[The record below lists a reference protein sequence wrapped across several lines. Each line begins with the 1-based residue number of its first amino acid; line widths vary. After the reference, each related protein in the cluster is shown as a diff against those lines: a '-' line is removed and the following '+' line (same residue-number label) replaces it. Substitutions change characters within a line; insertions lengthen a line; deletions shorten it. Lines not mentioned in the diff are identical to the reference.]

1 MPFSSIAGY
10 SIRLNEP
17 ERRNMSETPL
27 KNDLLLRAL
36 LREPTPRRP
45 IWLMRQAGRYLPEYR
60 ATRARAGNFLAMCT
74 NPDIACEVTLQPIDR
89 YPLDAA
95 ILFSD
100 ILTIPH
106 AMNLGLEF
114 EAGEG
119 PKFEHPVRTAADIAK
134 LHVPDPGVE
143 LKYVID
149 AVALV
154 RRELGGRVPL
164 LGFAVSPWTVATYMV
179 EGGGSKTFG
188 QIKRMMYEAPRDL
201 HRLLAVLAK
210 ATILYLNAQI
220 AAGAQAVMLF
230 DTWGGVLTPAQYEEF
245 SLHYMAQ
252 VIDALTRM
260 SAGRRVPN
268 IVFTKG
274 GGAWVKKIAAIGCD
288 AVGLDWTTDLAA
300 AREAVD
306 GRVALQ
312 GNLDPA
318 ALFAAPETLRAETP
332 RVLERYGEG
341 AGHVFNLG
349 HGITPDVD
357 PERVTVLVDTVIGF
371 PCASRNC

>member
-1 MPFSSIAGY
+1 MG
-10 SIRLNEP
+10 E
-17 ERRNMSETPL
+17 PL

-60 ATRARAGNFLAMCT
+60 ATRERAGGFLEMCT
-74 NPDIACEVTLQPIDR
+74 NPEIACEITLQPVDR
-89 YPLDAA
+89 FPLDAA

-119 PKFEHPVRTAADIAK
+119 PKFEHPVRTPADIDRLA
-134 LHVPDPGVE
+134 VPDPGRE
-143 LKYVID
+143 LKYVVD
-149 AVALV
+149 AVARV

-164 LGFAVSPWTVATYMV
+164 IGFAGSPWTVATYMV

-188 QIKRMMYEAPRDL
+188 RIKRLMYESPREL
-201 HRLLAVLAK
+201 HRLLELLAK

-245 SLHYMAQ
+245 SLRHMAQ
-252 VIDALTRM
+252 VIDALTRK
-260 SAGRRVPN
+260 SEGRRVPN

-274 GGAWVKKIAAIGCD
+274 GGAWLGKIAAIGCD
-288 AVGLDWTTDLAA
+288 AVGVDWTTDLRE
-300 AREAVD
+300 AREAV
-306 GRVALQ
+306 GGGVALQ

-318 ALFAAPETLRAETP
+318 ALFAKPEVLNAEAL
-332 RVLERYGEG
+332 RVLRSFGPG
-341 AGHVFNLG
+341 PGHVFNLG

-357 PERVTVLVDTVIGF
+357 PERVAMLVETVQSYRVPAV
-371 PCASRNC
+371 

>member
-1 MPFSSIAGY
+1 MPFSSIAGC
-10 SIRLNEP
+10 SIRVKEH
-17 ERRNMSETPL
+17 ERPAMSEIL

-119 PKFEHPVRTAADIAK
+119 PKFERPVRTAADIAN
-134 LHVPDPGVE
+134 LGVPDPGRE

-149 AVALV
+149 AVALI

-164 LGFAVSPWTVATYMV
+164 IGFAGSPWTVATYMV

-201 HRLLAVLAK
+201 HRLLEVLAK

-245 SLHYMAQ
+245 SLHYMAE
-252 VIDALTRM
+252 VVDALTRK
-260 SAGRRVPN
+260 SEGRRVPN

-274 GGAWVKKIAAIGCD
+274 GGAWIKKISSIGCD
-288 AVGLDWTTDLAA
+288 AVGIDWTTDLAA
-300 AREAVD
+300 ARQAVD

-318 ALFAAPETLRAETP
+318 ALFAAPETLRAETL
-332 RVLERYGEG
+332 RVLESYGQG

-357 PERVTVLVDTVIGF
+357 PERVAVLVETVRGYSLD
-371 PCASRNC
+371 PGAR

>member
-1 MPFSSIAGY
+1 M
-10 SIRLNEP
+10 NEA
-17 ERRNMSETPL
+17 L

-60 ATRARAGNFLAMCT
+60 ATRTRAGGFLQMCM
-74 NPDIACEVTLQPIDR
+74 NPEIACEITLQPVDR
-89 YPLDAA
+89 FPLDAA

-119 PKFEHPVRTAADIAK
+119 PKIEHPVRTPADIGK
-134 LHVPDPGVE
+134 LGVPDPGRE
-143 LKYVID
+143 LKYVME
-149 AVALV
+149 AVTRV
-154 RRELGGRVPL
+154 RRELKGRVPL
-164 LGFAVSPWTVATYMV
+164 IGFAGSPWTVATYMV
-179 EGGGSKTFG
+179 EGGSSKTFG
-188 QIKRMMYEAPRDL
+188 VIKRMMYESPRQL
-201 HRLLAVLAK
+201 HRLLELLAK

-245 SLHYMAQ
+245 SLRHMAQ
-252 VIDALTRM
+252 VIDALTRK
-260 SAGRRVPN
+260 SEGRRVPN

-274 GGAWVKKIAAIGCD
+274 GGAWLTKIAAIGCD
-288 AVGLDWTTDLAA
+288 AVGVDWTTDLGD
-300 AREAVD
+300 ARKAVD

-312 GNLDPA
+312 GNLDPS
-318 ALFAAPETLRAETP
+318 ALFAAPETLRAETL
-332 RVLERYGEG
+332 RVLDSYGAG

-357 PERVTVLVDTVIGF
+357 PERVALLVETVQSYKVSPG
-371 PCASRNC
+371 

>member
-1 MPFSSIAGY
+1 MNP
-10 SIRLNEP
+10 
-17 ERRNMSETPL
+17 PL

-60 ATRARAGNFLAMCT
+60 ATRKRAGNFLAMCT
-74 NPDIACEVTLQPIDR
+74 NPEFACEVTLQPIAR

-114 EAGEG
+114 ETGGG
-119 PKFEHPVRTAADIAK
+119 PTFQRPVRTEADIAA
-134 LHVPDPGVE
+134 LPLPDPGHE
-143 LKYVID
+143 LKYVVD
-149 AVALV
+149 AVSLI

-164 LGFAVSPWTVATYMV
+164 IGFAGSPWTVGTYMV
-179 EGGGSKTFG
+179 EGGGSKTFAC
-188 QIKRMMYEAPRDL
+188 IKRMMYEAPHLL
-201 HRLLAVLAK
+201 HRLLDLLAR

-220 AAGAQAVMLF
+220 AAGAQAVMIF
-230 DTWGGVLTPAQYEEF
+230 DTWGGILTPRQYQEF
-245 SLHYMAQ
+245 SLQYMAQ
-252 VIDALTRM
+252 IVAALTRR
-260 SAGRRVPN
+260 AEGRAVPN

-274 GGAWVKKIAAIGCD
+274 GGAWLASIADIGCD
-288 AVGLDWTTDLAA
+288 AVGVDWTTDLAD
-300 AREAVD
+300 ARRSVG

-318 ALFAAPETLRAETP
+318 ALFAPPETLVQETV
-332 RVLERYGEG
+332 RVLDSYGAG
-341 AGHVFNLG
+341 PGHVFNLG
-349 HGITPDVD
+349 HGITPEVD
-357 PERVTVLVDTVIGF
+357 PERVAVLVETVRGYAV
-371 PCASRNC
+371 AST

>member
-1 MPFSSIAGY
+1 MTAV
-10 SIRLNEP
+10 
-17 ERRNMSETPL
+17 L

-60 ATRARAGNFLAMCT
+60 ATRGRAGTFMAMCM
-74 NPDIACEVTLQPIDR
+74 NPQIACEVTLQPIDR
-89 YPLDAA
+89 FPLDAA

-119 PKFEHPVRTAADIAK
+119 PRFERPVRSAADVDK
-134 LHVPDPGVE
+134 LWVPDPGRE
-143 LKYVID
+143 LRYVID
-149 AVALV
+149 AVALI

-164 LGFAVSPWTVATYMV
+164 IGFAGSPWTVGTYMV
-179 EGGGSKTFG
+179 EGGGSKNFG
-188 QIKRMMYEAPRDL
+188 RIKRMMYESPRVL
-201 HRLLAVLAK
+201 HRLLDVLARS
-210 ATILYLNAQI
+210 TVSYLNAQV

-245 SLHYMAQ
+245 SLRYMAQ
-252 VIDALTRM
+252 VVDALTRE
-260 SAGRRVPN
+260 SEGRRVPN

-274 GGAWVKKIAAIGCD
+274 GGAWLGKIAAIGCD
-288 AVGLDWTTDLAA
+288 AVGGDWTTDLAS
-300 AREAVD
+300 ARQAVD

-312 GNLDPA
+312 GNLDPS
-318 ALFAAPETLRAETP
+318 ALFAPPETLRAETI
-332 RVLERYGEG
+332 RVLDSYGAG

-357 PERVTVLVDTVIGF
+357 PERVALVVDTVRSY
-371 PCASRNC
+371 AVT

>member
-1 MPFSSIAGY
+1 MAATTMTS
-10 SIRLNEP
+10 
-17 ERRNMSETPL
+17 PL

-60 ATRARAGNFLAMCT
+60 ATRARAGSFMALCT
-74 NPDIACEVTLQPIDR
+74 NPQLACEVTLQPIDR
-89 YPLDAA
+89 FPLDAA

-106 AMNLGLEF
+106 AMNLGLDF

-119 PKFEHPVRTAADIAK
+119 PKLDRPVRSAADVANLAI
-134 LHVPDPGVE
+134 PDPGRE
-143 LKYVID
+143 LRYVID
-149 AVALV
+149 AVALI
-154 RRELGGRVPL
+154 RRELSGRVPL
-164 LGFAVSPWTVATYMV
+164 IGFAGSPWTVGTYMV

-188 QIKRMMYEAPRDL
+188 LVKRMMYESPQVL
-201 HRLLAVLAK
+201 HRLLDVLARS
-210 ATILYLNAQI
+210 TILYLNAQI

-245 SLHYMAQ
+245 SLRYMAQ
-252 VIDALTRM
+252 VIGELTRE
-260 SAGRRVPN
+260 SGGRRVPN

-274 GGAWVKKIAAIGCD
+274 GGAWLGKIAAIGCD
-288 AVGLDWTTDLAA
+288 AVGVDWTTDLAS
-300 AREAVD
+300 ARKAVD

-312 GNLDPA
+312 GNLDPS
-318 ALFAAPETLRAETP
+318 ALFAPPEALRAETR
-332 RVLERYGEG
+332 RVLESFG
-341 AGHVFNLG
+341 AGPGHVFNLG

-357 PERVTVLVDTVIGF
+357 PERVAVLVETV
-371 PCASRNC
+371 RNYQVT